1 MDNDQEP
8 STTTT
13 PPQPPPNTTSSNSM
27 EKEEVEPPQHVVGPR
42 CAPPYTVVNAAMEK
56 KEDGPGPRC
65 GHTLTAVPAV
75 GEEGSGGYI
84 GPRLILFGGATAL
97 EGNSA
102 ASGTPSS
109 AGSAGIR
116 LAGATAD
123 IHSYDVLT
131 NKWSR
136 ITPIGEPPTPRAAHV
151 ATAVGTMVVI
161 QGGIGPA
168 GLSAEDLH
176 VLDLTQQKPRWHRVV
191 VQGPGPGPRYGHV
204 MALVGQ
210 RYLMCIGGNDGKRP
224 LADVWALDTAA
235 KPYEWRK
242 LEPEGEGPPPCMYAT
257 ASARSDGLL
266 LLCGG
271 RDANSVPLASA
282 YGLAKHRDGR
292 WEWAIAPGVSP
303 SSRYQHAAVFVN
315 ARLHVSGGAL
325 GGGRM
330 VEDSS
335 SVAVLDTAAGVWC
348 DTKSVVTTPRTGRYS
363 ADAAGGDASVELTRR
378 CRHAAAAVGDLI
390 FIYGGLRGGLAELD
404 LWPHGIKAANINA
417 LFGIKA
423 QYQLQS
429 CLRLNFIV
437 GVLLDDLLVAE
448 DLAAAETTTA
458 ASHAAAAAA
467 SSIPPGRLP
476 GRYGFTD
483 DRTSENDLDSAP
495 DGSVVLGNPVAPPV
509 NGDMYTDISPEN
521 VMMPGTRRVSKGV
534 EYLVEASAAEAE
546 AISATLAAAKA
557 RQVNGEV
564 ELPDRDRGSEAESS
578 GKQMP
583 TMIKPDASIPFS
595 TPPPGIRLHHR
606 AVVVAAETGGA
617 LGGMVRQLSI
627 DQFENEGRR
636 VSYGTPE
643 NATAARKLLD
653 RQMSVNS
660 IPKKVI
666 AHLLKPRGWKPPV
679 RRQFFLD
686 CNDIA
691 DLCDS
696 AERIFASEP
705 SVLQLRAPI
714 KIFGDLHGQFGDLM
728 RVFDEY
734 GSPSTAGDI
743 AYIDYLFLGDYVD
756 RGQHSLETITL
767 LLALKVEHPH
777 NVHLIRGNHEA
788 ADINALFGFRIECI
802 ERMGERDGIWA
813 WHRFNRLFNW
823 LPLAALIEKK
833 IICMHGGIGRSIN
846 HVEQIES
853 IQRPITMEA
862 GSIVL
867 MDLLWSDPTENDS
880 VEGLRPNARGPG
892 LVTFGPD
899 RVMEFCNNNDLQL
912 IVRAHE
918 CVMDGF
924 ERFAQGHLIT
934 LFSATNYC
942 GTANNAGAI
951 LVLGRDLV
959 VVPKLIHPL
968 PPAISSPETSPERHI
983 EDTWMQELNVNR
995 PPTPTRG
1002 RPQVANDRSLAWIF
1016 FYGLWWRKT
1025 IRITEQS
1032 KVFGGERL
1040 DCMSKLPIDMLIQK
1054 NGVLT
1059 VDLCTLIKFAGR
1071 SREPGQF
1078 FSQVADRF

>member
-1 MDNDQEP
+1 MEMKAAALLPEEAHASDASGPMEQERRRDESVENGGSP
-8 STTTT
+8 AQ
-13 PPQPPPNTTSSNSM
+13 PQVQTS
-27 EKEEVEPPQHVVGPR
+27 VAGPR
-42 CAPPYTVVNAAMEK
+42 LAPTFSVLNAVIED

-65 GHTLTAVPAV
+65 GHTLTAVAAV
-75 GEEGSGGYI
+75 GEEGTPGYI

-102 ASGTPSS
+102 APGTPSS

-123 IHSYDVLT
+123 VHCYDILS

-136 ITPIGEPPTPRAAHV
+136 LTPFGEPPTPRAAHV

-176 VLDLTQQKPRWHRVV
+176 VLDLTQQRPRWHRVV

-210 RYLMCIGGNDGKRP
+210 RYLMAIGGNDGKRP

-271 RDANSVPLASA
+271 RDATSVPFASA

-303 SSRYQHAAVFVN
+303 SPRYQHAAVFVN

-335 SVAVLDTAAGVWC
+335 SIAVLDTAAGVWC
-348 DTKSVVTTPRTGRYS
+348 DTKSVVTSSRTGRYS
-363 ADAAGGDASVELTRR
+363 ADAAGGDAAVELTRR
-378 CRHAAAAVGDLI
+378 CRHAAAAIGDLI
-390 FIYGGLRGGLAELD
+390 FIYGGLRGG
-404 LWPHGIKAANINA
+404 I
-417 LFGIKA
+417 
-423 QYQLQS
+423 
-429 CLRLNFIV
+429 
-437 GVLLDDLLVAE
+437 LLDDLLVAE
-448 DLAAAETTTA
+448 DMAAAETTSE
-458 ASHAAAAAA
+458 ASRAAAAAAA
-467 SSIPPGRLP
+467 SDVQPERVPMT
-476 GRYGFTD
+476 YGFD
-483 DRTSENDLDSAP
+483 ERGRQSISEEFV
-495 DGSVVLGNPVAPPV
+495 DGAVTLGSPVAPPM
-509 NGDMYTDISPEN
+509 NGDMSADISVEN
-521 VMMPGTRRVSKGV
+521 AVLQGSRRLSNV
-534 EYLVEASAAEAE
+534 ENLVEAATAEAE
-546 AISATLAAAKA
+546 AISATLATVKA
-557 RQVNGEV
+557 RHSNGEV
-564 ELPDRDRGSEAESS
+564 ESPERDRGAEASPS
-578 GKQMP
+578 GNQMH
-583 TMIKPDASIPFS
+583 TSIRTPDPVVSA
-595 TPPPGIRLHHR
+595 TV
-606 AVVVAAETGGA
+606 AVETGGA

-627 DQFENEGRR
+627 DQFENDGRR
-636 VSYGTPE
+636 VSYGIHDG
-643 NATAARKLLD
+643 AAVARKILD
-653 RQMSVNS
+653 RQTSVNS
-660 IPKKVI
+660 IPKKVLSC
-666 AHLLKPRGWKPPV
+666 LLRPRGWKPPV

-686 CNDIA
+686 CNEIA

-696 AERIFASEP
+696 AEKIFASEP
-705 SVLQLRAPI
+705 SVLQINAPV

-728 RVFDEY
+728 RLFDEY

-767 LLALKVEHPH
+767 LLALKIEHPY

-846 HVEQIES
+846 HIEQIES
-853 IQRPITMEA
+853 LQRPISMEA

-867 MDLLWSDPTENDS
+867 MDLLWSDPTENDG

-959 VVPKLIHPL
+959 VVPKLIHPI
-968 PPAISSPETSPERHI
+968 PPALSSAETSPEHHV
-983 EDTWMQELNVNR
+983 EDTWMQELNANR
-995 PPTPTRG
+995 PATPTRG
-1002 RPQVANDRSLAWIF
+1002 RPQTVNENGALAW
-1016 FYGLWWRKT
+1016 
-1025 IRITEQS
+1025 
-1032 KVFGGERL
+1032 
-1040 DCMSKLPIDMLIQK
+1040 M
-1054 NGVLT
+1054 
-1059 VDLCTLIKFAGR
+1059 
-1071 SREPGQF
+1071 
-1078 FSQVADRF
+1078 

>member
-1 MDNDQEP
+1 MGAYFDHGHDGLTYNVGVQVGKVLVDP
-8 STTTT
+8 SSTTFPSVITLDTIADVLCDGGSANTGVNRITNVSHLSGDRNKLLMNVSPLNLMGWGGGWVIERVGLAQTEPREGILHDPCFFIVVPALTKPYENMPHDLRFVRKSARLVIFREGVSDRFVDGVKDRPRSESRRSFSVFVAYGEGGTVTKSARQLQT
-13 PPQPPPNTTSSNSM
+13 P
-27 EKEEVEPPQHVVGPR
+27 VAGPR
-42 CAPPYTVVNAAMEK
+42 WAPFSVVNGIMEK
-56 KEDGPGPRC
+56 KEDGSGPRC
-65 GHTLTAVPAV
+65 GHILTAVSAV
-75 GEEGSGGYI
+75 GEEGTPGYI

-97 EGNSA
+97 EENSA

-109 AGSAGIR
+109 AESAGIR

-123 IHSYDVLT
+123 VHCYDV
-131 NKWSR
+131 
-136 ITPIGEPPTPRAAHV
+136 ITPFGEPPTPRAAHV
-151 ATAVGTMVVI
+151 ATAVGTMIVI

-176 VLDLTQQKPRWHRVV
+176 VLDFTQQRPRWHRVV

-210 RYLMCIGGNDGKRP
+210 RYLMAIGGNDGKRP

-242 LEPEGEGPPPCMYAT
+242 FEPEGEGPPPCI
-257 ASARSDGLL
+257 ARSDGLR

-292 WEWAIAPGVSP
+292 WECAIAPGVSP
-303 SSRYQHAAVFVN
+303 SPRYQHAAVFVN

-348 DTKSVVTTPRTGRYS
+348 DTKSVVTSPRTGRYS
-363 ADAAGGDASVELTRR
+363 ADAAGGDASVELTRL
-378 CRHAAAAVGDLI
+378 CRHAATAVGDLI
-390 FIYGGLRGGLAELD
+390 FIYGGLRGG
-404 LWPHGIKAANINA
+404 
-417 LFGIKA
+417 
-423 QYQLQS
+423 
-429 CLRLNFIV
+429 
-437 GVLLDDLLVAE
+437 VLLDDLLVAE
-448 DLAAAETTTA
+448 DMAAAETTTA
-458 ASHAAAAAA
+458 ASHAAAAASDVHA
-467 SSIPPGRLP
+467 GQLP
-476 GRYGFTD
+476 GRYGSGGEREKQTMP
-483 DRTSENDLDSAP
+483 EAAP
-495 DGSVVLGNPVAPPV
+495 DGAVVLGTPVAPPV
-509 NGDMYTDISPEN
+509 NGDMYTDISTKN
-521 VMMPGTRRVSKGV
+521 AAHQGSRRMSKGV
-534 EYLVEASAAEAE
+534 EYLVEAAAAEAE

-557 RQVNGEV
+557 RQVNGEA
-564 ELPDRDRGSEAESS
+564 ELPYRDRGADAISS
-578 GKQMP
+578 GKQMS
-583 TMIKPDASIPFS
+583 TLIKMPYSAGSNDVAPA
-595 TPPPGIRLHHR
+595 GVRLHHR
-606 AVVVAAETGGA
+606 AVVAAAETGGA

-636 VSYGTPE
+636 VGYGTPE
-643 NATAARKLLD
+643 SATAARTLLD
-653 RQMSVNS
+653 RQMSINS
-660 IPKKVI
+660 VPKKVI

-686 CNDIA
+686 CNEMA
-691 DLCDS
+691 DLCES
-696 AERIFASEP
+696 AERIFADEP
-705 SVLQLRAPI
+705 TVLQLKAPI

-728 RVFDEY
+728 RLFDEY
-734 GSPSTAGDI
+734 GAPSTAGDI

-767 LLALKVEHPH
+767 LLALK
-777 NVHLIRGNHEA
+777 
-788 ADINALFGFRIECI
+788 IE
-802 ERMGERDGIWA
+802 
-813 WHRFNRLFNW
+813 NL
-823 LPLAALIEKK
+823 
-833 IICMHGGIGRSIN
+833 
-846 HVEQIES
+846 
-853 IQRPITMEA
+853 QRPITMEA

-924 ERFAQGHLIT
+924 ER
-934 LFSATNYC
+934 
-942 GTANNAGAI
+942 TANNAGAI

-968 PPAISSPETSPERHI
+968 PPAMSSPEASLERHP
-983 EDTWMQELNVNR
+983 EDTWMQELNANR

-1002 RPQVANDRSLAWIF
+1002 RPPEENGR
-1016 FYGLWWRKT
+1016 
-1025 IRITEQS
+1025 EQDA
-1032 KVFGGERL
+1032 KYKHFQT
-1040 DCMSKLPIDMLIQK
+1040 CNI
-1054 NGVLT
+1054 
-1059 VDLCTLIKFAGR
+1059 
-1071 SREPGQF
+1071 SRNE
-1078 FSQVADRF
+1078 V

>member
-1 MDNDQEP
+1 
-8 STTTT
+8 
-13 PPQPPPNTTSSNSM
+13 
-27 EKEEVEPPQHVVGPR
+27 
-42 CAPPYTVVNAAMEK
+42 
-56 KEDGPGPRC
+56 
-65 GHTLTAVPAV
+65 
-75 GEEGSGGYI
+75 
-84 GPRLILFGGATAL
+84 
-97 EGNSA
+97 
-102 ASGTPSS
+102 
-109 AGSAGIR
+109 
-116 LAGATAD
+116 
-123 IHSYDVLT
+123 
-131 NKWSR
+131 
-136 ITPIGEPPTPRAAHV
+136 
-151 ATAVGTMVVI
+151 MVVI

-176 VLDLTQQKPRWHRVV
+176 VLDLTQQRPRWHRVV

-210 RYLMCIGGNDGKRP
+210 RFLLTIGGNDGKRP

-271 RDANSVPLASA
+271 RDGNSV
-282 YGLAKHRDGR
+282 
-292 WEWAIAPGVSP
+292 
-303 SSRYQHAAVFVN
+303 VFVN

-363 ADAAGGDASVELTRR
+363 ADAAGGDAAVELTRR

-390 FIYGGLRGGLAELD
+390 FLYGGLRG
-404 LWPHGIKAANINA
+404 
-417 LFGIKA
+417 
-423 QYQLQS
+423 
-429 CLRLNFIV
+429 

-458 ASHAAAAAA
+458 ANHAAA
-467 SSIPPGRLP
+467 SSAATDTQAGKAP
-476 GRYGFTD
+476 GRYAYND
-483 DRTSENDLDSAP
+483 ERTKQAASESAP
-495 DGSVVLGNPVAPPV
+495 DGSVVLGTPVAPPL

-521 VMMPGTRRVSKGV
+521 AVPQGQRRSSKGV
-534 EYLVEASAAEAE
+534 DYLVEASAAEAE
-546 AISATLAAAKA
+546 AISATLAAVKA
-557 RQVNGEV
+557 RQVNGEAE
-564 ELPDRDRGSEAESS
+564 ELSDKEQSPDSS
-578 GKQMP
+578 SSNKHSSL
-583 TMIKPDASIPFS
+583 IKPDAALSNNM
-595 TPPPGIRLHHR
+595 TPPPGVRLHHR
-606 AVVVAAETGGA
+606 AFILYQVVVAAETGGA

-653 RQMSVNS
+653 RQMSINS

-666 AHLLKPRGWKPPV
+666 ASLLKPRGWKPPV

-686 CNDIA
+686 CNEIA

-696 AERIFASEP
+696 AERIFSSEP
-705 SVLQLRAPI
+705 SVLQLKAPI

-728 RVFDEY
+728 RLFDEY

-756 RGQHSLETITL
+756 RGQHSLETMSL
-767 LLALKVEHPH
+767 LLALKVEYPQ

-802 ERMGERDGIWA
+802 ERMGERDGIWT
-813 WHRFNRLFNW
+813 WHRMNRLFNW

-846 HVEQIES
+846 HVEQIENL
-853 IQRPITMEA
+853 QRPITMEA
-862 GSIVL
+862 GSVVL

-892 LVTFGPD
+892 LVTFGF
-899 RVMEFCNNNDLQL
+899 VIDL
-912 IVRAHE
+912 HG
-918 CVMDGF
+918 MY
-924 ERFAQGHLIT
+924 T
-934 LFSATNYC
+934 

-968 PPAISSPETSPERHI
+968 PPAITSPETSPDQI
-983 EDTWMQELNVNR
+983 EDTWMQELNANR
-995 PPTPTRG
+995 PATPTRG
-1002 RPQVANDRSLAWIF
+1002 RPQAVANDRGALAWI
-1016 FYGLWWRKT
+1016 
-1025 IRITEQS
+1025 
-1032 KVFGGERL
+1032 
-1040 DCMSKLPIDMLIQK
+1040 
-1054 NGVLT
+1054 
-1059 VDLCTLIKFAGR
+1059 
-1071 SREPGQF
+1071 
-1078 FSQVADRF
+1078 

>member
-1 MDNDQEP
+1 MEVDSSMVPETDRDPVQNHDP
-8 STTTT
+8 NSTPASISSIDRHGEQLGSTEQSGSGAST
-13 PPQPPPNTTSSNSM
+13 PTVSPTQQQQGGS
-27 EKEEVEPPQHVVGPR
+27 VVGPR
-42 CAPPYTVVNAAMEK
+42 PAPTYSVVNAIMEK
-56 KEDGPGPRC
+56 KEDGPGSRC
-65 GHTLTAVPAV
+65 GHTLTAVAAV
-75 GEEGSGGYI
+75 GEEGTPGYI

-102 ASGTPSS
+102 ASGPPSSS

-123 IHSYDVLT
+123 VHSYDVLA

-136 ITPIGEPPTPRAAHV
+136 LIPLGEQPSPRAAHV

-176 VLDLTQQKPRWHRVV
+176 VLDLTQQRPRWHRVI

-210 RYLMCIGGNDGKRP
+210 RFLLAIGGNDGKRP

-303 SSRYQHAAVFVN
+303 SPRYQHAAVFVN

-335 SVAVLDTAAGVWC
+335 SIAVLDTAAGVWC
-348 DTKSVVTTPRTGRYS
+348 DTKAVVTTPRTGRYS
-363 ADAAGGDASVELTRR
+363 ADAAGGDAAVELTRR
-378 CRHAAAAVGDLI
+378 CRHAAASIGDLI
-390 FIYGGLRGGLAELD
+390 FIYGGLRGG
-404 LWPHGIKAANINA
+404 
-417 LFGIKA
+417 
-423 QYQLQS
+423 
-429 CLRLNFIV
+429 
-437 GVLLDDLLVAE
+437 VLLDDLLVAE
-448 DLAAAETTTA
+448 DQAAAETTSA

-467 SSIPPGRLP
+467 ASNVQAGRLT
-476 GRYGFTD
+476 GRYGFLD
-483 DRTSENDLDSAP
+483 ERTRQASSEATP
-495 DGSVVLGNPVAPPV
+495 DGAVVLGSPVAPPV
-509 NGDMYTDISPEN
+509 NGDMYTDISTDNAMLQGP
-521 VMMPGTRRVSKGV
+521 RRPSKGV

-546 AISATLAAAKA
+546 AISAALAAAKA
-557 RQVNGEV
+557 RQVNGDV
-564 ELPDRDRGSEAESS
+564 EQLPDRDRGAEATSS
-578 GKQMP
+578 GKQMS
-583 TMIKPDASIPFS
+583 TLIKMQDSSMSNNIPA
-595 TPPPGIRLHHR
+595 PGVRLHHR

-643 NATAARKLLD
+643 SATAARKLLD
-653 RQMSVNS
+653 RQMSINS
-660 IPKKVI
+660 VPKKVI

-686 CNDIA
+686 CNEIA

-696 AERIFASEP
+696 VERIFSTEP
-705 SVLQLRAPI
+705 SVLQIKAPV

-728 RVFDEY
+728 RLFDEY

-767 LLALKVEHPH
+767 LLALKVVEHPH

-813 WHRFNRLFNW
+813 WHRINRLFNW
-823 LPLAALIEKK
+823 LPLAALIERK

-853 IQRPITMEA
+853 LQRPITMEA
-862 GSIVL
+862 GSVVL

-968 PPAISSPETSPERHI
+968 PPAVTSPETSPERHVD
-983 EDTWMQELNVNR
+983 DTWMQELNANR

-1002 RPQVANDRSLAWIF
+1002 RPQVPNDRGSLAWI
-1016 FYGLWWRKT
+1016 
-1025 IRITEQS
+1025 
-1032 KVFGGERL
+1032 
-1040 DCMSKLPIDMLIQK
+1040 
-1054 NGVLT
+1054 
-1059 VDLCTLIKFAGR
+1059 
-1071 SREPGQF
+1071 
-1078 FSQVADRF
+1078 

>member
-1 MDNDQEP
+1 MDVDSSEPDQDP
-8 STTTT
+8 SADSSTANTVALLSNESQSSS
-13 PPQPPPNTTSSNSM
+13 PQLQQEQSNNSTSGAI
-27 EKEEVEPPQHVVGPR
+27 VGGPR
-42 CAPPYTVVNAAMEK
+42 CAPTYTVVNAIIEK

-75 GEEGSGGYI
+75 GEEGSPGYI

-123 IHSYDVLT
+123 VHCYDVLA
-131 NKWSR
+131 NKWSCV
-136 ITPIGEPPTPRAAHV
+136 TPIGEPPTPRAAHV

-176 VLDLTQQKPRWHRVV
+176 VLDLTQQRPRWHRVV
-191 VQGPGPGPRYGHV
+191 VHGPGPGPRYGHV

-210 RYLMCIGGNDGKRP
+210 RYLMAIGGNDGKRP

-235 KPYEWRK
+235 KPYKWRK

-303 SSRYQHAAVFVN
+303 SPRYQHAAVFVN

-325 GGGRM
+325 GGGHM

-348 DTKSVVTTPRTGRYS
+348 NTKSVVTTPRTGRYS
-363 ADAAGGDASVELTRR
+363 ADAAVGDAAVELTRR

-390 FIYGGLRGGLAELD
+390 FIYGGLRG
-404 LWPHGIKAANINA
+404 
-417 LFGIKA
+417 
-423 QYQLQS
+423 
-429 CLRLNFIV
+429 

-467 SSIPPGRLP
+467 ASNLQQGSSQ
-476 GRYGFTD
+476 GRYGFND
-483 DRTSENDLDSAP
+483 DRTRVPVTESAA
-495 DGSVVLGNPVAPPV
+495 DGAVVVGSPVAPPV
-509 NGDMYTDISPEN
+509 NGDIYTDISTEN
-521 VMMPGTRRVSKGV
+521 AMLQGSRQLSKGV
-534 EYLVEASAAEAE
+534 DYLVEAAAAEAE
-546 AISATLAAAKA
+546 AISATLKAAKA
-557 RQVNGEV
+557 RQVDGEV
-564 ELPDRDRGSEAESS
+564 ELPDRDRGAEATPS
-578 GKQMP
+578 GKQ
-583 TMIKPDASIPFS
+583 TTFIKPDSAMSNNSIPA
-595 TPPPGIRLHHR
+595 GVRLHHR

-643 NATAARKLLD
+643 SATAARKLLD
-653 RQMSVNS
+653 RQMSINS
-660 IPKKVI
+660 VPKKVI

-686 CNDIA
+686 CNEIA

-705 SVLQLRAPI
+705 SVLQLKAPV

-728 RVFDEY
+728 RLFDEY

-743 AYIDYLFLGDYVD
+743 SYIDYLFLGDYVD

-767 LLALKVEHPH
+767 LLALKVEYQHQ
-777 NVHLIRGNHEA
+777 VYLIRGNHEA

-813 WHRFNRLFNW
+813 WHRINRLFNW

-833 IICMHGGIGRSIN
+833 IVCMHGGIGRSIN
-846 HVEQIES
+846 HIEQIEN
-853 IQRPITMEA
+853 IQRPIPMEA

-968 PPAISSPETSPERHI
+968 PPAISSPETSPDHA
-983 EDTWMQELNVNR
+983 EDAWMQELNANR

-1002 RPQVANDRSLAWIF
+1002 RPQVNNDRGSLAWI
-1016 FYGLWWRKT
+1016 
-1025 IRITEQS
+1025 
-1032 KVFGGERL
+1032 
-1040 DCMSKLPIDMLIQK
+1040 
-1054 NGVLT
+1054 
-1059 VDLCTLIKFAGR
+1059 
-1071 SREPGQF
+1071 
-1078 FSQVADRF
+1078 

>member
-1 MDNDQEP
+1 MP
-8 STTTT
+8 KF
-13 PPQPPPNTTSSNSM
+13 P
-27 EKEEVEPPQHVVGPR
+27 V
-42 CAPPYTVVNAAMEK
+42 
-56 KEDGPGPRC
+56 
-65 GHTLTAVPAV
+65 
-75 GEEGSGGYI
+75 
-84 GPRLILFGGATAL
+84 
-97 EGNSA
+97 
-102 ASGTPSS
+102 ASLG
-109 AGSAGIR
+109 

-123 IHSYDVLT
+123 VHCYDVLT

-136 ITPIGEPPTPRAAHV
+136 ITPFGEPPTPRAAHV

-176 VLDLTQQKPRWHRVV
+176 VLDLTQQRPRWHRVV

-210 RYLMCIGGNDGKRP
+210 RYLMAIGGNDGKRP
-224 LADVWALDTAA
+224 LSDVWALDTAA

-303 SSRYQHAAVFVN
+303 SPRYQHAAVFVN

-348 DTKSVVTTPRTGRYS
+348 DTKSVVTSPRTGRYS
-363 ADAAGGDASVELTRR
+363 ADAAGGDAAVELTRR

-390 FIYGGLRGGLAELD
+390 FIYGGLRG
-404 LWPHGIKAANINA
+404 
-417 LFGIKA
+417 
-423 QYQLQS
+423 
-429 CLRLNFIV
+429 

-467 SSIPPGRLP
+467 ASNVHAGRIPGSG
-476 GRYGFTD
+476 GRYFGDERSRQTMPE
-483 DRTSENDLDSAP
+483 SVP
-495 DGSVVLGNPVAPPV
+495 DGSVVLGNPVAPPI
-509 NGDMYTDISPEN
+509 NGDMYTDISTEN
-521 VMMPGTRRVSKGV
+521 AVLPGPRRMSKGV

-564 ELPDRDRGSEAESS
+564 ELPDRDRGAEATPS
-578 GKQMP
+578 GKQIS
-583 TMIKPDASIPFS
+583 TLIKPESAGSNNIAPA
-595 TPPPGIRLHHR
+595 GVRLHHR

-643 NATAARKLLD
+643 SATAARKLLD
-653 RQMSVNS
+653 RQMSINS
-660 IPKKVI
+660 VPKKVI

-686 CNDIA
+686 CNEIA

-696 AERIFASEP
+696 AERIFCSEP
-705 SVLQLRAPI
+705 SVLQLKAPI

-728 RVFDEY
+728 RLFDEY
-734 GSPSTAGDI
+734 GAPSTAGDI

-767 LLALKVEHPH
+767 LLALKVEYPH

-802 ERMGERDGIWA
+802 ERMGERDGIWV
-813 WHRFNRLFNW
+813 WHRINRLFNW

-846 HVEQIES
+846 HVEQIENL
-853 IQRPITMEA
+853 QRPISMEA

-968 PPAISSPETSPERHI
+968 PPAISSAEASPERHI
-983 EDTWMQELNVNR
+983 EDTWMQELNANR

-1002 RPQVANDRSLAWIF
+1002 RPQVTNDRGSLAWI
-1016 FYGLWWRKT
+1016 
-1025 IRITEQS
+1025 
-1032 KVFGGERL
+1032 
-1040 DCMSKLPIDMLIQK
+1040 
-1054 NGVLT
+1054 
-1059 VDLCTLIKFAGR
+1059 
-1071 SREPGQF
+1071 
-1078 FSQVADRF
+1078 

>member
-1 MDNDQEP
+1 MDVDSAMAAEPDHDPSEQPTTANGADHPTESESLLPQQHQQQEQQ
-8 STTTT
+8 S
-13 PPQPPPNTTSSNSM
+13 NNNIIDNSSNSGG
-27 EKEEVEPPQHVVGPR
+27 VGGPGAAVAGPR
-42 CAPPYTVVNAAMEK
+42 CAPMYTVVNALMDK

-75 GEEGSGGYI
+75 GEEGSPGYI

-97 EGNSA
+97 EGNSG

-123 IHSYDVLT
+123 VHCYDVLT

-151 ATAVGTMVVI
+151 ATTVGTMVVI

-176 VLDLTQQKPRWHRVV
+176 VLDLTQQRPRWHRVV

-210 RYLMCIGGNDGKRP
+210 RYLMAIGGNDGKRP

-348 DTKSVVTTPRTGRYS
+348 DTKSVVTSPRTGRYS
-363 ADAAGGDASVELTRR
+363 ADAAGGDAAVELTRR
-378 CRHAAAAVGDLI
+378 CRHAASAVGDLI
-390 FIYGGLRGGLAELD
+390 FIYGGLRG
-404 LWPHGIKAANINA
+404 
-417 LFGIKA
+417 
-423 QYQLQS
+423 
-429 CLRLNFIV
+429 

-448 DLAAAETTTA
+448 DLAAAETTSA

-467 SSIPPGRLP
+467 ASDVHQGRLQ

-483 DRTSENDLDSAP
+483 DRNGATVP
-495 DGSVVLGNPVAPPV
+495 DGAADGAVVVGNAVAPPV
-509 NGDMYTDISPEN
+509 NGDIYTDINTEN
-521 VMMPGTRRVSKGV
+521 ATFQGSRSLSEGV
-534 EYLVEASAAEAE
+534 EYLVKASAAEAE
-546 AISATLAAAKA
+546 AITAALAAAKA

-564 ELPDRDRGSEAESS
+564 ELPDRDRGAEATPS
-578 GKQMP
+578 GKQIS
-583 TMIKPDASIPFS
+583 TLIKPDSSNNSIPA
-595 TPPPGIRLHHR
+595 GVRLHHR

-643 NATAARKLLD
+643 SATAARKLLD
-653 RQMSVNS
+653 RQMSISSV
-660 IPKKVI
+660 PKKVI
-666 AHLLKPRGWKPPV
+666 THLLKPRGWKPPV

-686 CNDIA
+686 CNEIA

-705 SVLQLRAPI
+705 SVLQLKAPI

-728 RVFDEY
+728 RLFDEY

-777 NVHLIRGNHEA
+777 QVHLIRGNHEA

-802 ERMGERDGIWA
+802 ERMGERDGIWT
-813 WHRFNRLFNW
+813 WHRINRLFNW

-846 HVEQIES
+846 HVEQIEN
-853 IQRPITMEA
+853 IQRPIAMEA

-983 EDTWMQELNVNR
+983 DDTWMQELNANR

-1002 RPQVANDRSLAWIF
+1002 RPQVANDRAI
-1016 FYGLWWRKT
+1016 
-1025 IRITEQS
+1025 
-1032 KVFGGERL
+1032 
-1040 DCMSKLPIDMLIQK
+1040 
-1054 NGVLT
+1054 
-1059 VDLCTLIKFAGR
+1059 CT
-1071 SREPGQF
+1071 
-1078 FSQVADRF
+1078 

>member
-1 MDNDQEP
+1 MEMESVVLSAEAAEEEGHASGASSGPSSPIEQERREETVENGASP
-8 STTTT
+8 VAPTA
-13 PPQPPPNTTSSNSM
+13 QLQNS
-27 EKEEVEPPQHVVGPR
+27 VVGPR
-42 CAPPYTVVNAAMEK
+42 LAPNFFVLSAVIEN

-65 GHTLTAVPAV
+65 GHTLTAVAAV
-75 GEEGSGGYI
+75 GEEGTPGYI

-102 ASGTPSS
+102 APGTPSS
-109 AGSAGIR
+109 VGSTGIR

-123 IHSYDVLT
+123 VHCYDILS

-136 ITPIGEPPTPRAAHV
+136 LTPFGEPPTPRAAHV

-176 VLDLTQQKPRWHRVV
+176 VLDLTQQRPRWHRVV

-210 RYLMCIGGNDGKRP
+210 RYLMAIGGNDGKRP

-303 SSRYQHAAVFVN
+303 SPRYQHAAVFVN

-335 SVAVLDTAAGVWC
+335 SIAVLDTAAGVWC
-348 DTKSVVTTPRTGRYS
+348 DTKSVVTSPRTGRYS
-363 ADAAGGDASVELTRR
+363 ADAAGGDAAVELTRR
-378 CRHAAAAVGDLI
+378 CRHAAAAIGDLI
-390 FIYGGLRGGLAELD
+390 FVYGGLRGG
-404 LWPHGIKAANINA
+404 I
-417 LFGIKA
+417 
-423 QYQLQS
+423 
-429 CLRLNFIV
+429 
-437 GVLLDDLLVAE
+437 LLDDLLVAE
-448 DLAAAETTTA
+448 DLAATETTSE
-458 ASHAAAAAA
+458 ASRAAAV
-467 SSIPPGRLP
+467 SNVESGRVTTT
-476 GRYGFTD
+476 YGFD
-483 DRTSENDLDSAP
+483 ESGRQSISEEAF
-495 DGSVVLGNPVAPPV
+495 DGAVIFGNPVAPPM
-509 NGDMYTDISPEN
+509 NGDMSADISVEN
-521 VMMPGTRRVSKGV
+521 AVLQGSRRLSNV
-534 EYLVEASAAEAE
+534 ENLVEAATAEAE
-546 AISATLAAAKA
+546 AISATLAAVKAKHS
-557 RQVNGEV
+557 NGEV
-564 ELPDRDRGSEAESS
+564 ESPERDRGAEASPS
-578 GKQMP
+578 GKQVH
-583 TMIKPDASIPFS
+583 TSIKTPDSAASA
-595 TPPPGIRLHHR
+595 T
-606 AVVVAAETGGA
+606 VASETGGA
-617 LGGMVRQLSI
+617 LGGLVRQLSI
-627 DQFENEGRR
+627 DQFESEGRR
-636 VSYGTPE
+636 VSYGIQDGT
-643 NATAARKLLD
+643 TVARKIVD
-653 RQMSVNS
+653 RQTSANS
-660 IPKKVI
+660 IPKKVLSC
-666 AHLLKPRGWKPPV
+666 LLRPRGWKPPV

-686 CNDIA
+686 CNEIA

-696 AERIFASEP
+696 AEKIFASEP
-705 SVLQLRAPI
+705 SVLQVNAPV

-728 RVFDEY
+728 RLFDEY

-767 LLALKVEHPH
+767 LLALKVEHPY

-853 IQRPITMEA
+853 LQRPISMDA

-867 MDLLWSDPTENDS
+867 MDLLWSDPTENDG

-968 PPAISSPETSPERHI
+968 PPAFSSGETYPENHI
-983 EDTWMQELNVNR
+983 EDTWMQELNANR
-995 PPTPTRG
+995 PATPTRG
-1002 RPQVANDRSLAWIF
+1002 RPPNENGMLAW
-1016 FYGLWWRKT
+1016 
-1025 IRITEQS
+1025 
-1032 KVFGGERL
+1032 
-1040 DCMSKLPIDMLIQK
+1040 M
-1054 NGVLT
+1054 
-1059 VDLCTLIKFAGR
+1059 
-1071 SREPGQF
+1071 
-1078 FSQVADRF
+1078 

>member
-1 MDNDQEP
+1 MDVDSSSMVPETDHDPAVQNHSTPSSAAAMEREQLGEP
-8 STTTT
+8 T
-13 PPQPPPNTTSSNSM
+13 PAQTPAQQPPPQQQQQQQQQPQS
-27 EKEEVEPPQHVVGPR
+27 PPPAQQSPVVGPR
-42 CAPPYTVVNAAMEK
+42 HAPTYSVVNAVIEK

-65 GHTLTAVPAV
+65 GHTLTAVAAV
-75 GEEGSGGYI
+75 GEESAPGYI

-102 ASGTPSS
+102 ATGTPSS

-123 IHSYDVLT
+123 VHCYDVLT

-136 ITPIGEPPTPRAAHV
+136 ITPFGEPPTPRAAHV

-176 VLDLTQQKPRWHRVV
+176 VLDLTQQRPRWHRVV

-210 RYLMCIGGNDGKRP
+210 RYLMAIGGNDGKRP

-303 SSRYQHAAVFVN
+303 SPRYQHAAVFVN

-348 DTKSVVTTPRTGRYS
+348 DTKSVVTSPRTGRYS
-363 ADAAGGDASVELTRR
+363 ADAAGGDAAVELTRR

-390 FIYGGLRGGLAELD
+390 FIYGGLRGG
-404 LWPHGIKAANINA
+404 
-417 LFGIKA
+417 
-423 QYQLQS
+423 
-429 CLRLNFIV
+429 
-437 GVLLDDLLVAE
+437 VLLDDLLVAE
-448 DLAAAETTTA
+448 DLAAAETTSA

-467 SSIPPGRLP
+467 AANVQAGRLP
-476 GRYGFTD
+476 GRFID
-483 DRTSENDLDSAP
+483 ERTRQTMPEAAP
-495 DGSVVLGNPVAPPV
+495 DGSVVLGNPVAPPI
-509 NGDMYTDISPEN
+509 NGDMYTDISTEN
-521 VMMPGTRRVSKGV
+521 AMGSRRISKGV

-564 ELPDRDRGSEAESS
+564 ELPDRDRGAEATPS
-578 GKQMP
+578 GKQIS
-583 TMIKPDASIPFS
+583 TLIKPDS
-595 TPPPGIRLHHR
+595 TGSNNIAPAGVRLHHR

-643 NATAARKLLD
+643 SATAARKLLD
-653 RQMSVNS
+653 RQMSINS
-660 IPKKVI
+660 VPKKVI
-666 AHLLKPRGWKPPV
+666 AALLKPRGWKPPV

-686 CNDIA
+686 CNELA

-696 AERIFASEP
+696 AERIFSSEP
-705 SVLQLRAPI
+705 SVLQLKAPI

-728 RVFDEY
+728 RLFDEY

-767 LLALKVEHPH
+767 LLALKVEYQH

-813 WHRFNRLFNW
+813 WHRINRLFNW

-846 HVEQIES
+846 HVEQIENL
-853 IQRPITMEA
+853 QRPITMEA

-968 PPAISSPETSPERHI
+968 PPAVSSPENSPERHI
-983 EDTWMQELNVNR
+983 EDTWMQELNANR

-1002 RPQVANDRSLAWIF
+1002 RPQVTNDRGSLAWI
-1016 FYGLWWRKT
+1016 
-1025 IRITEQS
+1025 
-1032 KVFGGERL
+1032 
-1040 DCMSKLPIDMLIQK
+1040 
-1054 NGVLT
+1054 
-1059 VDLCTLIKFAGR
+1059 
-1071 SREPGQF
+1071 
-1078 FSQVADRF
+1078 

>member
-1 MDNDQEP
+1 MDVDAAMATEP
-8 STTTT
+8 DHDPSEQPATANGGDHTTESDSSSSH
-13 PPQPPPNTTSSNSM
+13 QQQQQQSSNSD
-27 EKEEVEPPQHVVGPR
+27 EVNDSSNSGGAGGAAVPGPR
-42 CAPPYTVVNAAMEK
+42 CAPTYTVVTAIMDK

-65 GHTLTAVPAV
+65 GHTLTAVPTV
-75 GEEGSGGYI
+75 GEEGTPGYI

-97 EGNSA
+97 EGNSG

-123 IHSYDVLT
+123 VHCYDVLT

-151 ATAVGTMVVI
+151 ATTVGTMVVI

-176 VLDLTQQKPRWHRVV
+176 VLDLTQQRPRWHRVV

-210 RYLMCIGGNDGKRP
+210 RYLMAIGGNDGKRP

-271 RDANSVPLASA
+271 RDASSVPLSSA

-303 SSRYQHAAVFVN
+303 SPRYQHAAVFVN

-335 SVAVLDTAAGVWC
+335 SIAVLDTAAGVWC
-348 DTKSVVTTPRTGRYS
+348 DTKSVVTSPRTGRFS
-363 ADAAGGDASVELTRR
+363 ADAAGGDAAVELTRR
-378 CRHAAAAVGDLI
+378 CRHAASAVGDLI
-390 FIYGGLRGGLAELD
+390 FIYGGLRG
-404 LWPHGIKAANINA
+404 
-417 LFGIKA
+417 
-423 QYQLQS
+423 
-429 CLRLNFIV
+429 

-448 DLAAAETTTA
+448 DLAAAETTSA
-458 ASHAAAAAA
+458 ASLAAAAAAA
-467 SSIPPGRLP
+467 SNIQQGRLQ
-476 GRYGFTD
+476 
-483 DRTSENDLDSAP
+483 
-495 DGSVVLGNPVAPPV
+495 VVVGNPVAPPV
-509 NGDMYTDISPEN
+509 NGDIYTDISTEN
-521 VMMPGTRRVSKGV
+521 AMLQGSRRSSKGV
-534 EYLVEASAAEAE
+534 EYLVEAAAAEAE
-546 AISATLAAAKA
+546 AITAALAAAKA
-557 RQVNGEV
+557 RHNGEV
-564 ELPDRDRGSEAESS
+564 ELPDRDRGAEATPS
-578 GKQMP
+578 GKEISSL
-583 TMIKPDASIPFS
+583 IKPDSMS
-595 TPPPGIRLHHR
+595 NDSVPPGVRLHHR

-643 NATAARKLLD
+643 SATAARKLLD
-653 RQMSVNS
+653 RQMSINS
-660 IPKKVI
+660 VPKKVI

-686 CNDIA
+686 CNEIA

-705 SVLQLRAPI
+705 SVLQLKAPI

-728 RVFDEY
+728 RLFDEY

-767 LLALKVEHPH
+767 LLAMKVEHPH
-777 NVHLIRGNHEA
+777 QIHLIRGNHEA

-813 WHRFNRLFNW
+813 WHRINRLFNW

-846 HVEQIES
+846 HIEQIES
-853 IQRPITMEA
+853 IQRPIAMEA
-862 GSIVL
+862 GSLVL

-968 PPAISSPETSPERHI
+968 PPAISSPETSPERQI
-983 EDTWMQELNVNR
+983 EDTWMQELNANR

-1002 RPQVANDRSLAWIF
+1002 RPQVANDRGSLAWI
-1016 FYGLWWRKT
+1016 
-1025 IRITEQS
+1025 
-1032 KVFGGERL
+1032 
-1040 DCMSKLPIDMLIQK
+1040 
-1054 NGVLT
+1054 
-1059 VDLCTLIKFAGR
+1059 
-1071 SREPGQF
+1071 
-1078 FSQVADRF
+1078 

>member
-1 MDNDQEP
+1 MDVD
-8 STTTT
+8 S
-13 PPQPPPNTTSSNSM
+13 SM
-27 EKEEVEPPQHVVGPR
+27 ESDHDISNTASGNDPASEEQPEESPVVVEKDSGGASSQVEQLEEVQQTTGGPR
-42 CAPPYTVVNAAMEK
+42 HAPTYSVVKTILEK

-65 GHTLTAVPAV
+65 GHTLTAVAAV
-75 GEEGSGGYI
+75 GEEGTPNYI

-102 ASGTPSS
+102 NAGTPTS
-109 AGSAGIR
+109 AGGAGIR
-116 LAGATAD
+116 LSGATAD
-123 IHSYDVLT
+123 VHCYDVLT

-136 ITPIGEPPTPRAAHV
+136 ITPLGEPPTPRAAHV
-151 ATAVGTMVVI
+151 ATAVGTMVVV

-176 VLDLTQQKPRWHRVV
+176 VLDLTQQRPRWHRVV

-210 RYLMCIGGNDGKRP
+210 RYLMAIGGNDGKRP

-242 LEPEGEGPPPCMYAT
+242 LEPEGEGPLPCMYAT

-271 RDANSVPLASA
+271 RDVNSVPLASA

-363 ADAAGGDASVELTRR
+363 ADAAGGDAAVELTRR

-390 FIYGGLRGGLAELD
+390 YIYGGLRG
-404 LWPHGIKAANINA
+404 
-417 LFGIKA
+417 
-423 QYQLQS
+423 
-429 CLRLNFIV
+429 
-437 GVLLDDLLVAE
+437 GVLLDDLLVAKDIASTE
-448 DLAAAETTTA
+448 MTSAATSNTQV
-458 ASHAAAAAA
+458 
-467 SSIPPGRLP
+467 GRLA
-476 GRYGFTD
+476 GRYGFVD
-483 DRTSENDLDSAP
+483 DRTRQALPKESP
-495 DGSVVLGNPVAPPV
+495 DGAVVVGNPVAPPV
-509 NGDMYTDISPEN
+509 NGDMYTDISTEN
-521 VMMPGTRRVSKGV
+521 AMLQGSRRLSKGV

-546 AISATLAAAKA
+546 AITATLAAAKA
-557 RQVNGEV
+557 RHSNGEV
-564 ELPDRDRGSEAESS
+564 ELLDRDRGAEATPS
-578 GKQMP
+578 GKQIS
-583 TMIKPDASIPFS
+583 TLIKPETDVEGNSAPA
-595 TPPPGIRLHHR
+595 GIRLHHR
-606 AVVVAAETGGA
+606 AVVIAAEPGGA

-636 VSYGTPE
+636 VGYGTPE
-643 NATAARKLLD
+643 NVTAARKLLD
-653 RQMSVNS
+653 RQMSINS
-660 IPKKVI
+660 VAKKVI

-686 CNDIA
+686 CNEIA

-696 AERIFASEP
+696 SERIFSSEP

-728 RVFDEY
+728 RLFDEY

-756 RGQHSLETITL
+756 RGQHSLETISL
-767 LLALKVEHPH
+767 LLALKVEHPQ

-813 WHRFNRLFNW
+813 WHRINRLFNW

-833 IICMHGGIGRSIN
+833 ILCMHGGIGRSID
-846 HVEQIES
+846 HVEQIENL
-853 IQRPITMEA
+853 QRPISMEA

-892 LVTFGPD
+892 LVTFG
-899 RVMEFCNNNDLQL
+899 L
-912 IVRAHE
+912 
-918 CVMDGF
+918 
-924 ERFAQGHLIT
+924 
-934 LFSATNYC
+934 
-942 GTANNAGAI
+942 
-951 LVLGRDLV
+951 
-959 VVPKLIHPL
+959 
-968 PPAISSPETSPERHI
+968 SS
-983 EDTWMQELNVNR
+983 
-995 PPTPTRG
+995 
-1002 RPQVANDRSLAWIF
+1002 
-1016 FYGLWWRKT
+1016 
-1025 IRITEQS
+1025 
-1032 KVFGGERL
+1032 
-1040 DCMSKLPIDMLIQK
+1040 
-1054 NGVLT
+1054 
-1059 VDLCTLIKFAGR
+1059 
-1071 SREPGQF
+1071 
-1078 FSQVADRF
+1078 

>member
-1 MDNDQEP
+1 MEVDTSMSPDAEHDPVAANHHDSSSSSPASPSSVEP
-8 STTTT
+8 SA
-13 PPQPPPNTTSSNSM
+13 PAAAAAAAQAA
-27 EKEEVEPPQHVVGPR
+27 VAGPR
-42 CAPPYTVVNAAMEK
+42 PAPTYTVVNAIIEK
-56 KEDGPGPRC
+56 KEDGPGSRC
-65 GHTLTAVPAV
+65 GHTLTAVAAV
-75 GEEGSGGYI
+75 GEEGSPGYI

-102 ASGTPSS
+102 APPSS

-123 IHSYDVLT
+123 VHCYDVLS

-136 ITPIGEPPTPRAAHV
+136 LIPLGEPPSPRAAHV

-176 VLDLTQQKPRWHRVV
+176 VLDLTQQRPRWHRVV

-210 RYLMCIGGNDGKRP
+210 RFLLAIGGNDGKRP

-303 SSRYQHAAVFVN
+303 SPRYQHAAVFVN

-335 SVAVLDTAAGVWC
+335 SIAVLDTAAGVWC
-348 DTKSVVTTPRTGRYS
+348 DTKSVVTSPRTGRYS

-390 FIYGGLRGGLAELD
+390 FIYGGLRGG
-404 LWPHGIKAANINA
+404 
-417 LFGIKA
+417 
-423 QYQLQS
+423 
-429 CLRLNFIV
+429 
-437 GVLLDDLLVAE
+437 VLLDDLLVAE
-448 DLAAAETTTA
+448 DLAAAETTNA
-458 ASHAAAAAA
+458 ASHAAAATAI
-467 SSIPPGRLP
+467 SSVQVGRT
-476 GRYGFTD
+476 GRYGFGDEGT
-483 DRTSENDLDSAP
+483 RQNIPESVPEGA
-495 DGSVVLGNPVAPPV
+495 VVLGTPVAPPA
-509 NGDMYTDISPEN
+509 NGDMHTDISTEN
-521 VMMPGTRRVSKGV
+521 AMLQGPRRLSKGV
-534 EYLVEASAAEAE
+534 DYLVEASAAEAE

-557 RQVNGEV
+557 RQINGEADQ
-564 ELPDRDRGSEAESS
+564 LPERDRGAEATPS
-578 GKQMP
+578 GKQISP
-583 TMIKPDASIPFS
+583 LIKGPESSLPNNV
-595 TPPPGIRLHHR
+595 TQLGVRLHHR

-643 NATAARKLLD
+643 SATAARKLLD
-653 RQMSVNS
+653 RQMSISSV
-660 IPKKVI
+660 PKKVI
-666 AHLLKPRGWKPPV
+666 AQLLKPRGWKPPV

-686 CNDIA
+686 CNEIA

-696 AERIFASEP
+696 AERIFSSEP
-705 SVLQLRAPI
+705 SVLQIKAPV

-728 RVFDEY
+728 RLFDEY
-734 GSPSTAGDI
+734 GAPSTAGDI

-813 WHRFNRLFNW
+813 WHRINRLFNW

-846 HVEQIES
+846 HVEQIENL
-853 IQRPITMEA
+853 QRPITMEA
-862 GSIVL
+862 GSVVL

-968 PPAISSPETSPERHI
+968 PPAISSPETSPDHI
-983 EDTWMQELNVNR
+983 EDTWMQELNANR

-1002 RPQVANDRSLAWIF
+1002 RPQAANDRGSLAWI
-1016 FYGLWWRKT
+1016 
-1025 IRITEQS
+1025 
-1032 KVFGGERL
+1032 
-1040 DCMSKLPIDMLIQK
+1040 
-1054 NGVLT
+1054 
-1059 VDLCTLIKFAGR
+1059 
-1071 SREPGQF
+1071 
-1078 FSQVADRF
+1078 